1 MPTMRPI
8 GFLLKRDQPDALDL
22 CLQLVAALRQ
32 RGERELVIRDR
43 IQPSGAR
50 AAAMAELNTVTEEEL
65 PAELRCLVVLGGDGT
80 MLYGAGLLGNRRV
93 PMLGINLG
101 HLGFLTCC
109 SPGEA
114 VETLHAVLDNKLP
127 VEPRQRLRCRV
138 FRQLDGEGPLATR
151 NFLVE
156 RMAVNDVVLSQPTA
170 ARLFELDTYIDGDTV
185 TTYRADGLII
195 STPTGSTAY
204 SLAVGGPILMPNL
217 EAMVLSPICPHT
229 LTARPLVTRLES
241 LVEVRPGRGADN
253 ILLTIDGQWSQT
265 LERSD
270 IVQVTCADAPLAI
283 FRPPQRSFFDLLRTK
298 LHWGVRA

>member
-1 MPTMRPI
+1 MRPI
-8 GFLLKRDQPDALDL
+8 GFLLKRDQPEALDL
-22 CLQLVAALRQ
+22 CLQLVAALRA
-32 RGERELVIRDR
+32 RGECELVIRDR
-43 IQPSGAR
+43 IQLPGAR
-50 AAAMAELNTVTEEEL
+50 TTALADMSTITEDEL
-65 PAELRCLVVLGGDGT
+65 PDELRCLVVLGGDGT

-114 VETLHAVLDNKLP
+114 VETLHAVLDGKLA

-138 FRQLDGEGPLATR
+138 YRQSSDGDLLSERHL
-151 NFLVE
+151 LVE
-156 RMAVNDVVLSQPTA
+156 RTAVNDVVLSQPA
-170 ARLFELDTYIDGDTV
+170 QARLFELDTYIDGDTV

-229 LTARPLVTRLES
+229 LTARPLVTNLES

-253 ILLTIDGQWSQT
+253 ILLTIDGQWSQM
-265 LERSD
+265 LERTD
-270 IVQVTCADAPLAI
+270 IVQVTCADAPLSI

>member
-1 MPTMRPI
+1 MRPI
-8 GFLLKRDQPDALDL
+8 GFLLKRDQPEAVDL
-22 CLQLVAALRQ
+22 CTQLVAALRQ
-32 RGERELVIRDR
+32 RGEREIVIRDR
-43 IQPSGAR
+43 VPPGGAR
-50 AAAMAELNTVTEEEL
+50 EAALAQMQTVTEEEL

-80 MLYGAGLLGNRRV
+80 MLYAAGLLGSRSV

-114 VETLHAVLDNKLP
+114 VETLHAVLDGKLA

-138 FRQLDGEGPLATR
+138 YRQADAGGPLSER
-151 NFLVE
+151 KLLVE
-156 RMAVNDVVLSQPTA
+156 RTAVNDVVLSQPA
-170 ARLFELDTYIDGDTV
+170 QARLFELDTYIDGDTV

-253 ILLTIDGQWSQT
+253 ILLTIDGQWSQL
-265 LERSD
+265 LERND
-270 IVQVTCADAPLAI
+270 IVQVTCADGPLSI

-298 LHWGVRA
+298 LHWGLRV

>member
-1 MPTMRPI
+1 MRPI
-8 GFLLKRDQPDALDL
+8 GFLLKRDQPEAVDL
-22 CLQLVAALRQ
+22 CMQLVAALHQ

-43 IQPSGAR
+43 MPSGGAR
-50 AAAMAELNTVTEEEL
+50 GAALAQLQTVTEEEL

-80 MLYGAGLLGNRRV
+80 MLYGAGLLGSRAV

-109 SPGEA
+109 SPSEA
-114 VETLHAVLDNKLP
+114 VETLHAVLDGKLA

-138 FRQLDGEGPLATR
+138 YRQTDGGASDER
-151 NFLVE
+151 NLLVE
-156 RMAVNDVVLSQPTA
+156 RTAVNDVVLSQPA
-170 ARLFELDTYIDGDTV
+170 QARLFELDTYIDGDTV

-253 ILLTIDGQWSQT
+253 ILLTIDGQWSQL

-270 IVQVTCADAPLAI
+270 IVQVTCADGPLSI